1 MSNKLRSYKFD
12 MSQGQGS
19 SPWRSTSVVNVGGG
33 GLVDYVNSSDTDD
46 DEISLRIKK
55 EAEDVDASSVDEGEA
70 GLFSHGHDDTF
81 QCPYAALGIPD
92 GVEES
97 DAGSTSANVVGNHE
111 KKSLEGID
119 AGDGHC
125 FPSNPVS
132 EESFLMDNDSKD
144 NVNSGTNDAGDS
156 ILVKAE
162 SVVGNNAAEPDVVIE
177 SVVEIQ
183 DEFKD
188 DSTSPEGSLDEDSI
202 NVDDSRHKPD
212 QEDDGIPRN
221 ETIDSND
228 YVKDLD
234 VEGKTP
240 VDVVGYVLD
249 AEVTDSSCDTGK
261 SIEFPSKGSHNDI
274 DHNDNL
280 LKNPNKIP
288 ASPVDIEKIVQIC
301 ETKYPVIYKP
311 DKKSLW
317 RKGCIVNT
325 KDDDKVDIRDLDTE
339 DVHIDIP
346 KKYVKPGE
354 KNLEIL
360 NSLDRSY
367 TTAPSIEK
375 KMKFTVTHHSNVR
388 MKSRGKK
395 NFGINREAEAVTG
408 NFTKLRKRPTPAETS
423 GHFSPSALKQ
433 STNIEI
439 LKDDSSKTE
448 ESEDDVGI
456 AEGKSSVDASE
467 EIKPMGSIDPEVL
480 DTSHQF
486 SDAEDN
492 DEEESNKNTADS
504 TMITSDSSEKTLLP
518 TIFEEGSTVESS
530 LDGDGSVSC
539 PNPAPM
545 EQPKEDSLHPETNPS
560 PGVGHSFSAE
570 SDVEVKDQ
578 PASILE
584 SLLQCFGV
592 QNGKGNIKMEDD
604 SGREF
609 CRRILATNSSD
620 ISDNDVSILKEV
632 FKKDKQLMQMIA
644 SGAMENFK
652 ALSTL
657 KLGIKVN
664 RQNIQFL
671 YSFHSNLFF

>member
-1 MSNKLRSYKFD
+1 M
-12 MSQGQGS
+12 
-19 SPWRSTSVVNVGGG
+19 NVGGG
-33 GLVDYVNSSDTDD
+33 GLVDYSNSSDTDD

-55 EAEDVDASSVDEGEA
+55 EDEDVDASSVDEGKA
-70 GLFSHGHDDTF
+70 GLFGHGHDDTF

-92 GVEES
+92 GVEKS

-144 NVNSGTNDAGDS
+144 HVNSGTNDAGDS
-156 ILVKAE
+156 IQVKAE

-177 SVVEIQ
+177 SVIEIQ

-188 DSTSPEGSLDEDSI
+188 GSTSLEGSLDEDTI
-202 NVDDSRHKPD
+202 NVDDSGHKHD
-212 QEDDGIPRN
+212 QDDDGIPRK

-228 YVKDLD
+228 YVKALD
-234 VEGKTP
+234 VEGNNP

-249 AEVTDSSCDTGK
+249 AEVTDSSCDTRK
-261 SIEFPSKGSHNDI
+261 NNEFPSKGSHSDI

-360 NSLDRSY
+360 NGLDRSY
-367 TTAPSIEK
+367 TTAPSIER
-375 KMKFTVTHHSNVR
+375 KMKFTATHHPNVR

-395 NFGINREAEAVTG
+395 NFGINREAEDVKG

-423 GHFSPSALKQ
+423 GHFSSSVPPRDAQQRRYCGNTENAPKQ

-439 LKDDSSKTE
+439 RKDDSSKTE

-492 DEEESNKNTADS
+492 DEEELNKNTDDS
-504 TMITSDSSEKTLLP
+504 AMITSDSSEKTLLP

-539 PNPAPM
+539 PSPAPM

-584 SLLQCFGV
+584 KLLQCFEV
-592 QNGKGNIKMEDD
+592 QNEKGNNKMEDD

-609 CRRILATNSSD
+609 CRRIIATNSSD
-620 ISDNDVSILKEV
+620 ISENDVSILKEV
-632 FKKDKQLMQMIA
+632 FKKDKQRLQMIA

-652 ALSTL
+652 ALSTQ

-664 RQNIQFL
+664 CQNIQFL
-671 YSFHSNLFF
+671 YSFHSNQFF